1 MTRKRDRSV
10 LVPEKRAVT
19 GEMSPSMDFI
29 SSIIS
34 GLIIGLVLDWWLA
47 TRPVFTVTFI
57 VLGFVAGFYKLWSH
71 SEILE
76 KQAEE
81 RRRG

>member
-1 MTRKRDRSV
+1 MRDDRRRSG
-10 LVPEKRAVT
+10 LVPEKKTVT
-19 GEMSPSMDFI
+19 GEMSPSTDFI
-29 SSIIS
+29 SSIIA
-34 GLIIGLVLDWWLA
+34 GLIIGLFLDWWLG
-47 TRPVFTVTFI
+47 TRPLFI
-57 VLGFVAGFYKLWSH
+57 IIFIIGGFVAGFYKLWNH